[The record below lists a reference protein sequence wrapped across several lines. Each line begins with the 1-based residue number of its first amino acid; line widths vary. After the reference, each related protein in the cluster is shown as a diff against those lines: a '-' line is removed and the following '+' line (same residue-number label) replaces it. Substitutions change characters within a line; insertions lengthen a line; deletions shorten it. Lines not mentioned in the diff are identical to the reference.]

1 MSHPIDLPP
10 RRVPASTEPAGA
22 AATTALIPVPSD
34 RPAPGQRSAP
44 VRRGPT
50 YRGLP
55 KPVRL
60 AVWAAYAVGIG
71 VAIGATFPVAMHLVG
86 AAAALAPG
94 KLAWYAVRAT
104 GFLAYFAVAGSV
116 IYGLLLSTKLLDAIA
131 HRPVS
136 FALHKDLALVGLAL
150 SGLHGIL
157 LLADHTF
164 TFTLAAIAIPF
175 ASPYAPAAVGVGQL
189 AFYAIAIVTGSFYV
203 RRHIG
208 QRAWRLIHYLTF
220 AGFLGVTAHGIGSGS
235 DSGAPWA
242 TWSYLVPIAAIVFLS
257 VYRLVVSVAGRRDAS
272 HHPAG
277 SPGGPRAAERTPSV
291 GRVAAARTTIPG
303 LAAERSAEP

>member
-1 MSHPIDLPP
+1 MNPSSDQPGRQAL
-10 RRVPASTEPAGA
+10 ASAEPAGH
-22 AATTALIPVPSD
+22 ATGATGVPARIDGST
-34 RPAPGQRSAP
+34 QKLRSAP
-44 VRRGPT
+44 VKRGPT

-55 KPVRL
+55 GPVRF
-60 AVWAAYAVGIG
+60 AVWIAYAVGIG

-94 KLAWYAVRAT
+94 RLAWYAVRAT

-116 IYGLLLSTKLLDAIA
+116 VYGLLLSTRLLDVIA

-150 SGLHGIL
+150 SALHGVL

-164 TFTLAAIAIPF
+164 TFTPASIAIPF

-189 AFYAIAIVTGSFYV
+189 AFYVVVIVTGSFYV
-203 RRHIG
+203 RRRIG

-220 AGFLGVTAHGIGSGS
+220 AGFAGVTGHGIASGS
-235 DSGAPWA
+235 DTGAPWA
-242 TWSYLVPIAAIVFLS
+242 AWSYLVPIGAVVFLS
-257 VYRLVVSVAGRRDAS
+257 VYRLVVSLAARRDATPP
-272 HHPAG
+272 PAG
-277 SPGGPRAAERTPSV
+277 SAAGPRAIERGPSGGPVAVPRTP
-291 GRVAAARTTIPG
+291 TPG